1 MKKKILVCGAGG
13 YLGTHLVPR
22 LIDKGYSV
30 VALDRYFFGD
40 VYKNMSSRHL
50 EVIKGDV
57 RSVDIHILKDIDSI
71 INLAAISNDP
81 ASELKP
87 KITQEI
93 NFKGAVSL
101 AKKARMVG
109 VRQYIFASSCSVYGS
124 SDTWLDEQSSM
135 APVSEYARSKIA
147 AEKGLLPLSN
157 SEFRVTVLRMGTL
170 HGLSKA
176 RMRFDL
182 IINIMTLH
190 AWKNNKIVIM
200 GGGKQWRP
208 LLHIDDAVGAYFLVL
223 ESDTRLV
230 GGEIFNVGSNK
241 ENYQVSQVAYLF
253 RNYFPSVII
262 EEAPDD
268 PDKRNYRVAFDKI
281 LSRLGYTTQHSIGES
296 IESIKL
302 ALEEGTINDSLKTK
316 TVQYYQY
323 LLEANSELQ
332 RIKLNNKLF

>member
-13 YLGTHLVPR
+13 YLGTHLVPS
-22 LIDKGYSV
+22 LIAKGYKV
-30 VALDRYFFGD
+30 LALDRYFFGD
-40 VYKNMSSRHL
+40 VYRNVKNKHL
-50 EVIKGDV
+50 EVVKGDV
-57 RSVDIHILKDIDSI
+57 RSVDMHILKDVDSI
-71 INLAAISNDP
+71 INMAAISNDP

-87 KITQEI
+87 KITQDI

-101 AKKARMVG
+101 AKKAHKAG
-109 VRQYIFASSCSVYGS
+109 VKKYIFASSCSVYGC
-124 SDTWLDEQSSM
+124 SDSWLNEESLL

-147 AEKGLLPLSN
+147 AEKALLPLNN
-157 SEFRVTVLRMGTL
+157 SKFGVTVLRMGTL
-170 HGLSKA
+170 HGLCKD

-190 AWKNNKIVIM
+190 AWKNNKIIIM

-208 LLHIDDAVGAYFLVL
+208 LLHIDDAVRAYLLVL
-223 ESDTRLV
+223 ESDIRFV

-241 ENYQVSQVAYLF
+241 ENYQVTQVAYFF

-281 LSRLGYTTQHSIGES
+281 LSRLGYTTQHGIGES
-296 IESIKL
+296 IESIKH
-302 ALEEGTINDSLKTK
+302 ALEEGIVKDSLKTK

-323 LLEANSELQ
+323 LLEADSELQ
-332 RIKLNNKLF
+332 RIKLNNRLF